1 MKNIF
6 ARLASGK
13 GEGETD
19 GRGANDM
26 NVNIDKRVFNRVYLP
41 LLDCRT
47 RYLVLYGGAGSGK
60 SVFVVQ
66 RFLVRLMTEP
76 ICNLLVVRQ
85 VADTN
90 RNSTFALFK
99 QIISRWGLDRLFRI
113 SEGEMKITCA
123 KNSNTVI
130 FKGLDDPE
138 KIKSITFPSG
148 ELTDVWVEEASE
160 ISEKSFNQLDIRL
173 RGGKSRKQIVLSFN
187 PITVSH
193 WLKKRFVDNKTDAM
207 TVVKTT
213 YKDND
218 FIEDEYRKL
227 LESYKDSDPYY
238 YDVYCLGQWGVVGY
252 SVFNARN
259 LQARLSLLSSPFRT
273 GSFSYAYDGSGISN
287 ATFESDD
294 NGFVKIYRDARA
306 GVPYVIGA
314 DTAGEGSDFYVA
326 QVLDNT
332 SGEQVAVLRLQ
343 YGEDDFVRQLY
354 CLGKYYNYALIG
366 VESNF
371 NTYIIKEL
379 ERLGYEKQYVR
390 EREDSFTH
398 GIVQS
403 YGFKTTQLTR
413 PVIISMLAKVANERV
428 ELFNDAKTIEEMLT
442 FVRNEKGR
450 PEAMEGE
457 HDDCVMSL
465 AIAHYIRPQQSFERE
480 EKNNG
485 KKIKWT
491 ADMLEDYENG
501 SAEDRAAMV
510 EKWGKP

>member
-1 MKNIF
+1 
-6 ARLASGK
+6 
-13 GEGETD
+13 
-19 GRGANDM
+19 M
-26 NVNIDKRVFNRVYLP
+26 NVNIDTRVFNRVYLP
-41 LLDCRT
+41 LLDCKT

-66 RFLVRLMTEP
+66 RFLVRLMTEK

-99 QIISRWGLDRLFRI
+99 QIISRWRLDRVFKV
-113 SEGEMKITCA
+113 SEGEMKITCIPSG
-123 KNSNTVI
+123 NSAI

-138 KIKSITFPSG
+138 KIKSITFASG

-173 RGGKSRKQIVLSFN
+173 RGGKSRKQIVLTFN

-193 WLKKRFVDNKTDAM
+193 WLKKKFVDNRTAEM

-218 FIEDEYRKL
+218 FIEDEYKKL
-227 LESYKDSDPYY
+227 LESYRESDPYY

-252 SVFNARN
+252 SVFNARK
-259 LQARLSLLSSPFRT
+259 LQERLSALSRPVRS
-273 GSFSYAYDGSGISN
+273 GSFSYAYDGLKISD
-287 ATFESDD
+287 AVFDD
-294 NGFVKIYRDARA
+294 AENGWISVYKPPEE
-306 GVPYVIGA
+306 GKPYVIGA
-314 DTAGEGSDFYVA
+314 DTAGEGSDRNIA

-332 SGEQVAVLRLQ
+332 NGEQVATLKIQ
-343 YGEDDFVRQLY
+343 NGDDDFVRQLF
-354 CLGKYYNYALIG
+354 CLGKFYNNALIG
-366 VESNF
+366 IEANF
-371 NTYIIKEL
+371 NTYPIKEL

-390 EREDSFTH
+390 EREDSYTH
-398 GIVQS
+398 GVVRS
-403 YGFKTTQLTR
+403 YGFKTTALTR
-413 PVIISMLAKVANERV
+413 PLIISMLAKISNEQP
-428 ELFNDAKTIEEMLT
+428 ELINDAQTIDEMLT

-465 AIAHYIRPQQSFERE
+465 AIAHYIRPQQSFEATVRRD
-480 EKNNG
+480 G
-485 KKIKWT
+485 KKIEWT
-491 ADMLEDYENG
+491 RDMLEDYENG
-501 SAEDRAAMV
+501 TDEDRAAMR
-510 EKWGKP
+510 EKWGKPY